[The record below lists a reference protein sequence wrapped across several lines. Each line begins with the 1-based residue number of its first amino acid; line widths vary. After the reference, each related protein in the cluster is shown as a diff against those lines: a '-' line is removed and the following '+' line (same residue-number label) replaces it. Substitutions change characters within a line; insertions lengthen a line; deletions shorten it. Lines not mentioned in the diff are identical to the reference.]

1 MELGSTLWYG
11 TVQGWYYTR
20 DWVTSWFDTPPT
32 MEETIQRLESVREQ
46 VFQRESTLRET
57 MEKHRRLA
65 SDYARRK
72 QVREAKMQIR
82 LRLLYDNQVMA
93 VQKTLTAIESHL
105 VAIQSANLNRE
116 VFLALHDSSRAL
128 GKGSLQDEDAV
139 DDVLERLDEQHLQS
153 QNIMDIINTSPLDA
167 NTLTDDDVEKE
178 LQALM
183 QDDTENPPPLT
194 PILPT
199 VPQTTVMPSV
209 PITQPVA
216 VEEGDSI

>member
-11 TVQGWYYTR
+11 TVQGWYFTK

-32 MEETIQRLESVREQ
+32 MEETIRRLESVREQ

-65 SDYARRK
+65 SDYARQK

-153 QNIMDIINTSPLDA
+153 QNIMDIINTSPMDA

-183 QDDTENPPPLT
+183 QDDTENPLT
-194 PILPT
+194 TILPS
-199 VPQTTVMPSV
+199 VPQTVVMPSGKN
-209 PITQPVA
+209 TQPVA
-216 VEEGDSI
+216 LEEGDSV